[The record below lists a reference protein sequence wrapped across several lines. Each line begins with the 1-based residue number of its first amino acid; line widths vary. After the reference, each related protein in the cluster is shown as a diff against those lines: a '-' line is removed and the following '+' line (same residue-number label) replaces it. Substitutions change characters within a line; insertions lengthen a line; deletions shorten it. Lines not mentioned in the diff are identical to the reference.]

1 MLDFLDKYLENAYI
15 SINDKWEEYMQED
28 EEGNIDFTGNS
39 WSTKLKYKE
48 LIDKNT
54 NIRDLKNWI
63 IDCIK
68 DDLPYEMQNEFERSY
83 DIIDNRIITAYQCD
97 EDGYY
102 DENSKGLYLDVEYFI
117 EINGFA
123 IEEQDLISIMNS

>member
-1 MLDFLDKYLENAYI
+1 MLDFLDKYLENVYI

-28 EEGNIDFTGNS
+28 EEGNIDFTGND
-39 WSTKLKYKE
+39 WNTKLKYKE

-54 NIRDLKNWI
+54 NIKDLKNWI

-83 DIIDNRIITAYQCD
+83 DIIDNRIVTSYPCD

>member
-1 MLDFLDKYLENAYI
+1 MLDFLDKYLESAYI
-15 SINDKWEEYMQED
+15 SISDKWEEYMQED
-28 EEGNIDFTGNS
+28 EEGNIDFTGND

-68 DDLPYEMQNEFERSY
+68 DNLPYEMQNEFERSY
-83 DIIDNRIITAYQCD
+83 DIIDNRIVTAYPCD

-102 DENSKGLYLDVEYFI
+102 DESSKGLYLDVEYFI